1 MIRLPAHRYVPGFS
15 LERVSPGFNNI
26 DPLRRWLRSAP
37 WAAGAQQLWRKVP
50 VIVKVGLERRSG
62 QRGKT
67 RRWLRSALWAA
78 GAQHLWRKVPV
89 IVKVGLEGR
98 SGQRGKT
105 RRWLR
110 SAPWAAQCGGGQLW
124 RKVPVSL
131 RWMGRVA

>member
-37 WAAGAQQLWRKVP
+37 WAAGVQQ
-50 VIVKVGLERRSG
+50 
-62 QRGKT
+62 
-67 RRWLRSALWAA
+67 
-78 GAQHLWRKVPV
+78 LWRKVPV